1 MPKVSIGD
9 AEIYYEES
17 GQGEPLLL
25 VPGLSGQGSFWGPQV
40 ARLRARLPGRHPRSP
55 RRRPEH
61 PLAHHVLRRADG
73 RRRHEADGRARD
85 RDRALRRPLDRRR
98 HRAGDRARPSPA
110 PAAAWCCR
118 ATWAGPDPYF
128 RRVFESR
135 KEVLQT
141 LGLEAYL
148 RASALFLMPP
158 AWVSAND
165 RVLTEQHRAALA
177 GRGAHRGDD
186 QPHRRHRAPR
196 SARAPGRDPRAR
208 RWWSWPQDD
217 MITPRFYSDEL
228 ASRVPGAKLVVLDGG
243 GHFAPVAA
251 ADLQPGGRRLPA
263 RPDRPV
269 GRRSTA
275 SALLM
280 LSRSG
285 GA

>member
-1 MPKVSIGD
+1 MPKASIGD

-25 VPGLSGQGSFWGPQV
+25 VPGLSGQGAFWSPQV
-40 ARLRARLPGRHPRSP
+40 ADLSRDFRVVIHDHRGAGQSTHSRITYSVEQMADDVLKLMDALRIEAAHFVGHSTGGAIGQVIALEHPRRLRSL
-55 RRRPEH
+55 
-61 PLAHHVLRRADG
+61 VL
-73 RRRHEADGRARD
+73 
-85 RDRALRRPLDRRR
+85 
-98 HRAGDRARPSPA
+98 S
-110 PAAAWCCR
+110 

-141 LGLEAYL
+141 IGLEAYL

-177 GRGAHRGDD
+177 GAAPIEVMTSRIDAIV
-186 QPHRRHRAPR
+186 RHDR
-196 SARAPGRDPRAR
+196 RAR
-208 RWWSWPQDD
+208 LGEIRVPTLVIVAQDD

-251 ADLQPGGRRLPA
+251 ADSYNRAVGGFLRGLI
-263 RPDRPV
+263 
-269 GRRSTA
+269 GR
-275 SALLM
+275 
-280 LSRSG
+280 
-285 GA
+285 

>member
-1 MPKVSIGD
+1 MPKASIGD

-25 VPGLSGQGSFWGPQV
+25 VPGLSGQGAFWSPQV
-40 ARLRARLPGRHPRSP
+40 ADLSRDFRVVIHDHRGAGQSTHSRITYSVEQMADDVLKLMDALRIETAHFVGHSTGGAIGQVIALEHPRRLRSL
-55 RRRPEH
+55 
-61 PLAHHVLRRADG
+61 VL
-73 RRRHEADGRARD
+73 
-85 RDRALRRPLDRRR
+85 
-98 HRAGDRARPSPA
+98 S
-110 PAAAWCCR
+110 

-177 GRGAHRGDD
+177 GAAPIEVMTSRIDAIV
-186 QPHRRHRAPR
+186 RHDR
-196 SARAPGRDPRAR
+196 RAR
-208 RWWSWPQDD
+208 LGEIRVPTLVIVAQDD

-251 ADLQPGGRRLPA
+251 ADSYNRAVGGFLRGLI
-263 RPDRPV
+263 
-269 GRRSTA
+269 GR
-275 SALLM
+275 
-280 LSRSG
+280 
-285 GA
+285 

>member
-1 MPKVSIGD
+1 MPKASIGD

-17 GQGEPLLL
+17 GRGEPLLL
-25 VPGLSGQGSFWGPQV
+25 VPGLSGQGAFWSPQV
-40 ARLRARLPGRHPRSP
+40 ADLSRDFRVVIHDHRGAGQSTHSRITYSVEQMADDVLKLMDALRIETAHFVGHSTGGAIGQVIALDHPRRLRSL
-55 RRRPEH
+55 
-61 PLAHHVLRRADG
+61 VL
-73 RRRHEADGRARD
+73 
-85 RDRALRRPLDRRR
+85 
-98 HRAGDRARPSPA
+98 S
-110 PAAAWCCR
+110 

-177 GRGAHRGDD
+177 GAAPIEVMTSRIDAIV
-186 QPHRRHRAPR
+186 RHDR
-196 SARAPGRDPRAR
+196 RAR
-208 RWWSWPQDD
+208 LGEIRVPTLVIVAQDD

-251 ADLQPGGRRLPA
+251 ADSYNRAVGGFLRGLI
-263 RPDRPV
+263 
-269 GRRSTA
+269 GR
-275 SALLM
+275 
-280 LSRSG
+280 
-285 GA
+285 